1 MNIQPFYTVHCLLFI
16 YHGIHDVKK
25 VLSFEISAIAIAAII
40 NRVAKVDGLALE
52 SSSLYGLAA
61 GDAQIAHVAF
71 VS

>member
-16 YHGIHDVKK
+16 YHGIHDVKR

-52 SSSLYGLAA
+52 SSSL
-61 GDAQIAHVAF
+61 
-71 VS
+71 

>member
-16 YHGIHDVKK
+16 YHGIHDVKR

-61 GDAQIAHVAF
+61 NVGRFANESF
-71 VS
+71 R